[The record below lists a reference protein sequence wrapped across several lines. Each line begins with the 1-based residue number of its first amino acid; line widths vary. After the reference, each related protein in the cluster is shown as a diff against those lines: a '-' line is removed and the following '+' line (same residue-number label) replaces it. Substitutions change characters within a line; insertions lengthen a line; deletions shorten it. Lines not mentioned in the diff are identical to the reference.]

1 MLGFEEIVKYNLLYV
16 DKYIF
21 GKSWFYSENKVP
33 YSMLRYIKNQEHRIA
48 SSAQQSCASPTK
60 EKRLGRF
67 SPLDF
72 IEQLR
77 AVRRIYVRLQ

>member
-33 YSMLRYIKNQEHRIA
+33 YSMLRYITNGRGLFKIDGQEI
-48 SSAQQSCASPTK
+48 
-60 EKRLGRF
+60 
-67 SPLDF
+67 PLKAGD
-72 IEQLR
+72 I
-77 AVRRIYVRLQ
+77 VYI